1 MFCSSIN
8 KIPSVSKLLRYKLKK
23 TFRESAVIRK
33 ESTLKFFASSSQHPV
48 IEFFFFFFYLFS
60 STSHV
65 TWMRKISVHFTW
77 SCRIKMSAFD
87 PGTEQRDWGKQ
98 RSPQLRHYSQCTGGH
113 DHTQVFRSEG
123 RRRDS
128 NWKNEKI
135 KVVAC
140 AYGGGNDNIL
150 LDVYL
155 LYSSMCWTSLPT
167 CQARTPKFSD
177 GLIFRAAYLHSK
189 TI

>member
-1 MFCSSIN
+1 MSANCCGTSWKKHFVKVLLLEKNQLWSSSRPHLN
-8 KIPSVSKLLRYKLKK
+8 TQSS
-23 TFRESAVIRK
+23 
-33 ESTLKFFASSSQHPV
+33 KFFY
-48 IEFFFFFFYLFS
+48 FFYLFS

-77 SCRIKMSAFD
+77 SCRIKMAAFD